1 MSFLI
6 IANMFW
12 KIYDVKFNTLWVNQ
26 TINVI
31 LFDQVN
37 EWFSQ
42 LNEKYL
48 FKWLWF
54 QNYII
59 ISSIITQEH

>member
-42 LNEKYL
+42 LNKNIPL
-48 FKWLWF
+48 NDFDSK
-54 QNYII
+54 
-59 ISSIITQEH
+59 ITS

>member
-1 MSFLI
+1 
-6 IANMFW
+6 MFW
-12 KIYDVKFNTLWVNQ
+12 KIYDGKFNTLWVNQ

-31 LFDQVN
+31 LFDQVS

-42 LNEKYL
+42 LNKKYP